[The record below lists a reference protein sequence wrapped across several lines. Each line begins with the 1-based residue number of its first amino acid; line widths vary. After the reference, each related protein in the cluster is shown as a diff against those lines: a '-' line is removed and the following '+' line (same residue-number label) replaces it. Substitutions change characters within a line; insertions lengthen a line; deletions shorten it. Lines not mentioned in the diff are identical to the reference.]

1 MIVWQA
7 LRVRD
12 SAFKCKYSNEVWKAA
27 AREKDRKKVKE
38 SVKQGFKGG
47 LRPPAFGLPTA
58 AINEAFTYFS
68 KVA

>member
-1 MIVWQA
+1 MIVWQV

-38 SVKQGFKGG
+38 SVK
-47 LRPPAFGLPTA
+47 
-58 AINEAFTYFS
+58 
-68 KVA
+68 